1 MIDLSSEPSLGSMIL
16 TKDGDLKYSYVLPR
30 GMTFSYA
37 DEARLTFTNLY
48 GTAYPGFA
56 NPVAN
61 GVTDYSQ
68 GSLSDDLTTF
78 SWNIP
83 SAVLNTISAGHNF
96 EISVTLE
103 DGTYKV
109 RYGKVVRKE
118 VTYPLLATIANDLP
132 NSYSDDMN
140 LNVQN
145 SKWIPRYGE
154 VAMTNNSPLS
164 GNPYVMGPR
173 NKANIFGI
181 GLSLWASAAVSW
193 YAPLQSDNIEI
204 NVGLVKYNANTDG
217 DLTVVFASNQDM
229 TKFLGVRFTDPGGF
243 GTGGGAA
250 GDVDIEIVYGSVSSG
265 SGATLTGVGG
275 VASGDPYDLSTVAS
289 NYFQS
294 STGATFKI
302 QFTNYL
308 VGGSVGPPAVAG
320 VAQPRVKVT
329 ANLGYPYGTQ
339 VIFDRDVTAYLGAS
353 GFLTGTGYR
362 YLGLIFNG
370 SLLTTGP
377 LIHEWAARDLL

>member
-1 MIDLSSEPSLGSMIL
+1 
-16 TKDGDLKYSYVLPR
+16 
-30 GMTFSYA
+30 
-37 DEARLTFTNLY
+37 
-48 GTAYPGFA
+48 
-56 NPVAN
+56 
-61 GVTDYSQ
+61 
-68 GSLSDDLTTF
+68 
-78 SWNIP
+78 
-83 SAVLNTISAGHNF
+83 
-96 EISVTLE
+96 
-103 DGTYKV
+103 
-109 RYGKVVRKE
+109 
-118 VTYPLLATIANDLP
+118 
-132 NSYSDDMN
+132 
-140 LNVQN
+140 
-145 SKWIPRYGE
+145 
-154 VAMTNNSPLS
+154 MTNNSPLS

-320 VAQPRVKVT
+320 VAMGCRRVW
-329 ANLGYPYGTQ
+329 L
-339 VIFDRDVTAYLGAS
+339 
-353 GFLTGTGYR
+353 
-362 YLGLIFNG
+362 
-370 SLLTTGP
+370 
-377 LIHEWAARDLL
+377 